1 MVSSIIELDRQY
13 RDQLAV
19 IGIDADE
26 SPAVVRAFVD
36 EHDLA
41 YLNLIAGRETL
52 LDYRV
57 QAHPFT
63 LLITSEGQIYR
74 TYLGYTDKAV
84 MEEDIR
90 TLLGR
95 E

>member
-1 MVSSIIELDRQY
+1 MVSSINELDRQY
-13 RDQLAV
+13 RDQLVV
-19 IGIDADE
+19 IGLDADE
-26 SPAVVRAFVD
+26 STDVVRAFVD
-36 EHDLA
+36 QHELA

-57 QAHPFT
+57 RAHPFT
-63 LLITSEGQIYR
+63 LLVTSEGQVYR

-90 TLLGR
+90 TLLGIG
-95 E
+95 